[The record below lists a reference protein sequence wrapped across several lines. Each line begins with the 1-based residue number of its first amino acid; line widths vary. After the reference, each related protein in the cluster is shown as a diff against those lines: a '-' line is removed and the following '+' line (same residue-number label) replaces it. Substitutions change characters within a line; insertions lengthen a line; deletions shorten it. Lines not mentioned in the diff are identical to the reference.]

1 VTLSPNRIE
10 LNLLRVFDAVLQTRS
25 VTVAAY
31 NLGCTQPAV
40 SNALNRLRDALGD
53 PLFVRT
59 AEGMMPTP
67 LAEQIG
73 GPIRAAMA
81 QIRET
86 LEHRMR
92 FDPRTAERV
101 FKIFMTDAGQ
111 LTMLPAL
118 VRVAADEAPHVS
130 IHTVQI
136 PRFRMREAA
145 LENGDVDLAVG
156 YFEDFEGPFHRVRLF
171 TEEFVCVVRADHPT
185 IRDELTLEQFLNAR
199 HLVYH
204 PRGCGYAA
212 REHLIDGVFHY
223 HGMKRNVAVQVT
235 HFLGAWTMLAQG
247 DLLLVIPRR
256 LADVCASLVPAR
268 ILEPPFPL
276 PTFDVAQ
283 YWHERFHNDPG
294 NRWLRNRIAALY
306 NAERQAAVSSAA

>member
-1 VTLSPNRIE
+1 MTLSANRIE

-59 AEGMMPTP
+59 SEGMVPTP
-67 LAEQIG
+67 WAEQIG
-73 GPIRAAMA
+73 GPIREALA
-81 QIRET
+81 QIRDT
-86 LEHRMR
+86 LEHRLR
-92 FDPRTAERV
+92 FDARTAERT

-111 LTMLPAL
+111 LTMLPELA
-118 VRVAADEAPHVS
+118 RVAAVEAPHVS
-130 IHTVQI
+130 IHTVQV
-136 PRFRMREAA
+136 PPFRMRESA
-145 LENGDVDLAVG
+145 LENGEVDLAVG

-171 TEEFVCVVRADHPT
+171 TEEFVCAVRVGHPR
-185 IRDELTLEQFLNAR
+185 IDGELTLEHFLQAR

-212 REHLIDGVFHY
+212 RENLIDGVFQY
-223 HGMKRNVAVQVT
+223 HGLKRNVAVQVT
-235 HFLGAWTMLAQG
+235 HFLGAWTMLTQS

-256 LADVCASLVPAR
+256 LAMVCATLAPVQ

-276 PTFDVAQ
+276 PSFDVAQ

-294 NRWLRNRIAALY
+294 NRWLRNRIAALF
-306 NAERQAAVSSAA
+306 NAERTAAISSAA

>member
-1 VTLSPNRIE
+1 MTITANRIE

-25 VTVAAY
+25 VTMAAY

-59 AEGMMPTP
+59 SEGMMPTP
-67 LAEQIG
+67 WAEQIG
-73 GPIRAAMA
+73 EPIREAMA

-86 LEHRMR
+86 LEHRLQ
-92 FDPRTAERV
+92 FEPRTAERV

-111 LTMLPAL
+111 FLLFPELA
-118 VRVAADEAPHVS
+118 RVATAEAPRLS
-130 IHTVQI
+130 IHTVQV
-136 PRFRMREAA
+136 PPFRMRESA
-145 LENGDVDLAVG
+145 LENGEVDLAIG

-171 TEEFVCVVRADHPT
+171 TEEFVCVVRAGHPA
-185 IRDELTLEQFLNAR
+185 IHGELTLEQFLHAR

-212 REHLIDGVFHY
+212 RENMIEGVFQY
-223 HGMKRNVAVQVT
+223 HGLKRNVAMQIT
-235 HFLGAWTMLAQG
+235 HFLGAWTLVAQS

-256 LADVCASLVPAR
+256 LANACATIVPVQ
-268 ILEPPFPL
+268 ILKPPIAL
-276 PTFDVAQ
+276 PAFDVAQ

-294 NRWLRNRIAALY
+294 NRWLRNRVASLYNPERNAAL
-306 NAERQAAVSSAA
+306 SSAA